1 MILSPVGHMAI
12 SGDNFDFLQLADER
26 EQIDML
32 LASNGQRQGILL
44 NILQWEVSHNK
55 ELPGWRCQLC
65 QGWKT
70 LLYSNYKPKL
80 RPNILEKCTQEK
92 ENITKDNSSKVI
104 EDYFIF
110 PIPTSTI
117 TMPLPFQE
125 KKINLIWKK
134 IFHLVANFNLQSL
147 TSESMAFCF

>member
-1 MILSPVGHMAI
+1 
-12 SGDNFDFLQLADER
+12 
-26 EQIDML
+26 
-32 LASNGQRQGILL
+32 
-44 NILQWEVSHNK
+44 
-55 ELPGWRCQLC
+55 
-65 QGWKT
+65 

-125 KKINLIWKK
+125 KKINLI
-134 IFHLVANFNLQSL
+134 
-147 TSESMAFCF
+147 